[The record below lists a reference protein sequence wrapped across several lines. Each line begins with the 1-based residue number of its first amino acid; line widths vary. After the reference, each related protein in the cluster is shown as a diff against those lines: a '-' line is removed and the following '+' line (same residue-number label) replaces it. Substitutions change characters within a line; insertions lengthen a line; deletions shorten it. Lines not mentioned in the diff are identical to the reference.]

1 MISPKP
7 CIVVKGMNNR
17 RAVATR
23 DEEEMAN
30 AGAHVNQVP
39 PLEEVVIGDHV
50 LLVLPMM
57 KDGEIRSNF
66 LNLAQAMTSQDN
78 IVTSTV

>member
-1 MISPKP
+1 
-7 CIVVKGMNNR
+7 
-17 RAVATR
+17 
-23 DEEEMAN
+23 MAN

-66 LNLAQAMTSQDN
+66 LNLAQAMILQANAVTSQIQAMTAQAN
-78 IVTSTV
+78 REVGP